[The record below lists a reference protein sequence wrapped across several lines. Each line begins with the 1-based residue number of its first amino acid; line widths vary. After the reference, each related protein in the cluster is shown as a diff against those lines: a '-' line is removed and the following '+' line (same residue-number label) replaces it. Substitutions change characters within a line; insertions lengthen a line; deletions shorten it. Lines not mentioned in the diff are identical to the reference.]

1 MLSEGVLLLLEAPPM
16 SAHSLCPA
24 TLGAAL
30 SGSPPHWAALD
41 QELAQSITEIE
52 TSQMG
57 LKQMEP
63 RPQVQ
68 NQKVSLAVLKT
79 LWF

>member
-1 MLSEGVLLLLEAPPM
+1 MSTPLSAL
-16 SAHSLCPA
+16 PA
-24 TLGAAL
+24 LGARPL
-30 SGSPPHWAALD
+30 WIPPHWVALD
-41 QELAQSITEIE
+41 QELAQSITEIM
-52 TSQMG
+52 TSQIG

-68 NQKVSLAVLKT
+68 NQRVSLAVLKT